1 MMKNKL
7 DIGLLA
13 PIISS
18 MAIDNEEYS
27 KMIAE
32 VLLKAMNSYD
42 EVEDKSIVFS
52 VTLSLFR
59 TCVPSCWWRMI
70 SRCNG

>member
-13 PIISS
+13 PIISF
-18 MAIDNEEYS
+18 MAVNNEKYS

-32 VLLKAMNSYD
+32 VLLRGMNSND
-42 EVEDKSIVFS
+42 
-52 VTLSLFR
+52 
-59 TCVPSCWWRMI
+59 
-70 SRCNG
+70 

>member
-1 MMKNKL
+1 MKNKL

-13 PIISS
+13 PIISF
-18 MAIDNEEYS
+18 MALENEDYS

-32 VLLKAMNSYD
+32 VLLRAMNSYD

-52 VTLSLFR
+52 V
-59 TCVPSCWWRMI
+59 I
-70 SRCNG
+70 I

>member
-13 PIISS
+13 PIIAF
-18 MAIDNEEYS
+18 MAPDSEEFS

-42 EVEDKSIVFS
+42 EVEDKSIVFA
-52 VTLSLFR
+52 VIFKLSR
-59 TCVPSCWWRMI
+59 TFVPSCW
-70 SRCNG
+70 

>member
-13 PIISS
+13 PIIAN
-18 MAIDNEEYS
+18 MAKEDEEFS

-42 EVEDKSIVFS
+42 
-52 VTLSLFR
+52 
-59 TCVPSCWWRMI
+59 
-70 SRCNG
+70 